1 MVICVFG
8 AAAPNIDEIYIKK
21 VEQLGEEMAN
31 RGHDLIFGAGTHGL
45 MGAAARGFKK
55 GGGKITGV
63 IPNFFK
69 EETIEVIYTEC
80 DEIIYTQ
87 TMRERKQ
94 TMEDGCDAFVIVPG
108 GIGTF
113 EEFYEVLTLKQLGRH
128 SKPIAIYNIDGFYD
142 DMMNAME
149 KAAQKGFIRE
159 SCRQIYYC
167 SDNLEDIIDYVENS
181 RPVKLSLRDLK
192 EG

>member
-21 VEQLGEEMAN
+21 VEQMGEEMAN

-128 SKPIAIYNIDGFYD
+128 SKPIAVYNIDGFYD